1 MNKGRY
7 LKNVKVKN
15 SQYITE
21 RSTEAGESYSEKTLE
36 HCYSKWG
43 VRISGFDIMI
53 EHMYKSLKSTK
64 SSHNFC
70 IMCN

>member
-21 RSTEAGESYSEKTLE
+21 RSTEAGESYFEKTLE
-36 HCYSKWG
+36 QRYSK
-43 VRISGFDIMI
+43 
-53 EHMYKSLKSTK
+53 
-64 SSHNFC
+64 
-70 IMCN
+70 

>member
-21 RSTEAGESYSEKTLE
+21 RSTEAGESYSKKTLE
-36 HCYSKWG
+36 HCYSK
-43 VRISGFDIMI
+43 
-53 EHMYKSLKSTK
+53 
-64 SSHNFC
+64 
-70 IMCN
+70 